1 MPSFPVLPELKVFLF
16 SKSSTSALVSQSQT
30 RSPIFRGTQL
40 KDQPMKKFR
49 SLALAGLFVL
59 SLARSGATTIT
70 ENFSTDPLQNGWQVF
85 GDTSLFQWN
94 SEDHNLAVIWD
105 SSKTNSFFYHPLGY
119 TLTTNDDFSLS
130 FDLRLD
136 DVQVVGFGTEIA
148 ISLFKLADATRTN
161 FDRVIGADAV
171 LGPRNIAE
179 FDYFPGSGGETVSP
193 TMISGD
199 DTGYDQWA
207 SGFFFPDVLTNGVT
221 FHVAL
226 TYTATNQS
234 LATLITY
241 GDNQPWTAIPSVPL
255 TSTFKG
261 FQLDAVAVSSYC
273 GNSDPF
279 DSTRAQGI
287 VGNLTVTLPPP
298 PVQNLTGG
306 FSDGNW
312 QVQFISRANWLYTL
326 QRTPDFQS
334 WTDVSVPTEGNGTN
348 LFLSDTNPPTD
359 KAFYRVSAQR
369 P

>member
-1 MPSFPVLPELKVFLF
+1 
-16 SKSSTSALVSQSQT
+16 
-30 RSPIFRGTQL
+30 
-40 KDQPMKKFR
+40 MKKLG
-49 SLALAGLFVL
+49 SLALAGLFAL
-59 SLARSGATTIT
+59 SLARSGATTLN
-70 ENFSTDPLQNGWQVF
+70 ENFSTDPRQNGWQVF
-85 GDTSLFQWN
+85 GDPDLFQWDSVN
-94 SEDHNLAVIWD
+94 HNLAVTWD
-105 SSKTNSFFYHPLGY
+105 SSQSNSYFYHPLGY

-148 ISLFKLADATRTN
+148 ISLFKLADATRPN

-221 FHVAL
+221 FHIAL
-226 TYTATNQS
+226 TYTASSQS
-234 LATLITY
+234 LATVITY
-241 GDNQPWTAIPSVPL
+241 GSNQPWTAIPSVPL
-255 TSTFKG
+255 TATFKG

-273 GNSDPF
+273 GNSDPY
-279 DSTRAQGI
+279 DSTLAQGI

-298 PVQNLTGG
+298 PVQNLTGILTNN
-306 FSDGNW
+306 NW
-312 QVQFISRANWLYTL
+312 QVQFISGTNWFYTL
-326 QRTPDFQS
+326 QRTLDFQS
-334 WTDVSVPTEGNGTN
+334 WTDVSAPTAGNGTN
-348 LFLSDTNPPTD
+348 LFLSDSNPPAD